1 MLWWRRDKE
10 SVSQMPAP
18 DQLVVLVIEDDPLV
32 SILLQD
38 ILQEEGYQV
47 LLAENGEQALVILTT
62 ARPDLVTLDLNLPG
76 MGGDVVL
83 KELRKQDTTKELPVI
98 VVTALETIPR
108 QVQKLAQAVIQKPF
122 EIDRLLSTIH
132 RFLPL
137 S

>member
-1 MLWWRRDKE
+1 
-10 SVSQMPAP
+10 MPAP

-32 SILLQD
+32 CILLQD
-38 ILQEEGYQV
+38 ILHEEGYQV
-47 LLAENGEQALVILTT
+47 LLAENGEQAMVILTT
-62 ARPDLVTLDLNLPG
+62 ARLDLVTLDLNLPG

-108 QVQKLAQAVIQKPF
+108 EVQELAQAVIQKPF

>member
-1 MLWWRRDKE
+1 
-10 SVSQMPAP
+10 MPAP

-32 SILLQD
+32 CILLQD
-38 ILQEEGYQV
+38 ILHEEGYQV
-47 LLAENGEQALVILTT
+47 LLAENGEQAMVILTT
-62 ARPDLVTLDLNLPG
+62 ARLDLVTLDLNLPG
-76 MGGDVVL
+76 IGGDVVL

-108 QVQKLAQAVIQKPF
+108 EVQELAQAVIQKPF

>member
-1 MLWWRRDKE
+1 
-10 SVSQMPAP
+10 MPAP

-32 SILLQD
+32 CILLQD

-47 LLAENGEQALVILTT
+47 LLAKNGEQAMVILTT

-76 MGGDVVL
+76 IGGDVVL

-98 VVTALETIPR
+98 VVSALESIPPE
-108 QVQKLAQAVIQKPF
+108 VQKLAQAIIQKPF

-132 RFLPL
+132 RFLPP

>member
-1 MLWWRRDKE
+1 
-10 SVSQMPAP
+10 MPAP

-32 SILLQD
+32 CILLQD

-47 LLAENGEQALVILTT
+47 LLAKNGEQAMVILTT

-76 MGGDVVL
+76 IGGDVVL

-98 VVTALETIPR
+98 VVTALETIPHE
-108 QVQKLAQAVIQKPF
+108 VQKLAQAVVQKPF

-132 RFLPL
+132 RFL
-137 S
+137 

>member
-1 MLWWRRDKE
+1 
-10 SVSQMPAP
+10 MPAP

-32 SILLQD
+32 CILLQD
-38 ILQEEGYQV
+38 ILHEEGYQV
-47 LLAENGEQALVILTT
+47 LLAENGEQAMVILTT

-76 MGGDVVL
+76 IGGDVVL

-108 QVQKLAQAVIQKPF
+108 EVQELAQAVIQKPF
-122 EIDRLLSTIH
+122 EIDRLLTTIQ
-132 RFLPL
+132 RFLPP